1 MGQIHHLGRA
11 TATAEVGMALGRP
24 LARRDAVSGRT
35 VAGRALGR
43 HAARSG
49 AARVAGGGVGR
60 DSGHGAS
67 KLSGVTIFLRLCYSS
82 PFFGYDA

>member
-11 TATAEVGMALGRP
+11 SATAEVGMALGRP

-43 HAARSG
+43 HATGSG
-49 AARVAGGGVGR
+49 AARVARGGVGR

-67 KLSGVTIFLRLCYSS
+67 KFSGDILTNFFPALLFFSLFRL
-82 PFFGYDA
+82 